1 MELSVYKILNGSQN
15 AVFHDDGLS
24 VYQEVLL
31 YVKREET
38 VEVSFKG
45 IKICTTQFLNAFVG
59 KLLLDFGPDR
69 VQKCVHPTQYGDIF
83 SFSEKYSLV
92 FSNFEE
98 KNRGA
103 IEEAYA

>member
-1 MELSVYKILNGSQN
+1 
-15 AVFHDDGLS
+15 
-24 VYQEVLL
+24 
-31 YVKREET
+31 
-38 VEVSFKG
+38 
-45 IKICTTQFLNAFVG
+45 LNAFVA

-83 SFSEKYSLV
+83 SFSEKLSLV

-98 KNRGA
+98 KNQGA